1 MEQMYFKVPYII
13 NFTYILQFIHTSIA
27 EGQMHILRPAWVIIV
42 LCSNPSFYAG
52 RSVSL
57 CNTHCTAISTA
68 VRSENLL
75 VPSSSPSRNC
85 LVSICSAINFFE
97 KRVLSSFL
105 LPSIFSSLFKS
116 TRMRTVVAWS
126 CVMLSLWSGVLKSWA
141 RLMGC
146 ARLPFPDAHS
156 FPTGNVTQGWQRH
169 SKQQE
174 LTMMATCRWSLQ
186 RTCFTPPAPVVISYV
201 YKFIFLFFFQ
211 NNCHSLQN
219 VIKLAERTFLSG
231 RFQYFGLCFAAS

>member
-42 LCSNPSFYAG
+42 LCSNPSYCAG
-52 RSVSL
+52 HSVSL

-116 TRMRTVVAWS
+116 TRMRTVAAWS

-146 ARLPFPDAHS
+146 VGLSPSLMPTHFPPGTWPRDGKGTASSRNSPWWLPADGVCRGHALLRLDRLLSLMFASLFSSS
-156 FPTGNVTQGWQRH
+156 F
-169 SKQQE
+169 SK
-174 LTMMATCRWSLQ
+174 TIATVSK
-186 RTCFTPPAPVVISYV
+186 TS
-201 YKFIFLFFFQ
+201 
-211 NNCHSLQN
+211 
-219 VIKLAERTFLSG
+219 
-231 RFQYFGLCFAAS
+231 